1 MIGIIGAMDSE
12 TDGLIKKMENPQER
26 IISSIKFTS
35 GKIFGTDCVIAKCG
49 IGKVNAAV
57 CTQTMILEY
66 NPDKIIN
73 SGIAGST
80 SDKTHIGSVV
90 IAENVVQHDFDTTII
105 GDELATLFLPDD
117 TSVKYIP
124 CDKELFTELE
134 KTCSGLTDIDF
145 TTGTVAT
152 GDQFIGTREKRFEI
166 NEVLGA
172 IACEME
178 GGSIGQ
184 VCYLNKIPFCILRSI
199 SDDSTSDESA
209 EVEYNTFAQSAAEK
223 AIEIITAYIKRIS

>member
-12 TDGLIKKMENPQER
+12 TDGLIKKMENPRER

-66 NPDKIIN
+66 SPDKIIN

-90 IAENVVQHDFDTTII
+90 IAENVVQHDFDTTVI

-124 CDKELFTELE
+124 CDEELFAEL
-134 KTCSGLTDIDF
+134 KQTCSGLADIDF

-166 NEVLGA
+166 NEALGA

-209 EVEYNTFAQSAAEK
+209 EVEYNTFAQSASEK